1 MQADAWGSARAGCD
15 FPGMRLC
22 AHHSYMPGL
31 QVVRMAPASGRVR
44 CSVPGICSRHAKLRM
59 QWALLEEPRSVSC
72 ALCNV
77 LILDN
82 AYMCMWSPVVR
93 GSVFLGLR
101 CMYSYCVPHAAER
114 TALTVGSV
122 EHGCFEAPSTTC
134 GMV

>member
-72 ALCNV
+72 ALCKSLFWTMLTCACGALLSEAV
-77 LILDN
+77 CFWDSGVCTLTACPML
-82 AYMCMWSPVVR
+82 
-93 GSVFLGLR
+93 LR
-101 CMYSYCVPHAAER
+101 ELH
-114 TALTVGSV
+114 
-122 EHGCFEAPSTTC
+122 
-134 GMV
+134 